1 MKAKKYLTLLL
12 ATVIFFSAAACG
24 AERSGDA
31 LQDATT
37 NVFIG
42 RWVSDDDS
50 LLAYVFD
57 EELGFHVMEADKET
71 LTGTY
76 TYEENKATVIAG
88 ENGETSLYIELIGDG
103 TITVDNGVGGNTFF
117 RRVSS
122 STSLDTQEPDLG
134 ETLTTD
140 NGNGT
145 FTLDNFSLG
154 ITATYPAA
162 MTVVNNISLTNPAIL
177 ITDGSKG
184 YCMVR
189 DITEYYGRFSGTA
202 DSFATAYINDYIYTD
217 FREIFG
223 GYPDYT
229 DYNLTHPTIE
239 NRLVTADIEL
249 YTADNDI
256 QVDFFINL
264 EYNAN
269 GNTTVTAIVFFAPR
283 GEKEQMDTLKS
294 SVTNCSSIN

>member
-1 MKAKKYLTLLL
+1 MKAKKYLTLLM
-12 ATVIFFSAAACG
+12 AAVICIGAAACG
-24 AERSGDA
+24 AESLDEAQRDS
-31 LQDATT
+31 T

-50 LLAYVFD
+50 SLAYVFD
-57 EELGFHVMEADKET
+57 EQLGFHVMEADKET
-71 LTGTY
+71 MTGTY
-76 TYEENKATVIAG
+76 TYEEKQASVVAG
-88 ENGETSLYIELIGDG
+88 ENGETTLYIELIGDG
-103 TITVDNGVGGNTFF
+103 TITVDNGVGGNIFF

-122 STSLDTQEPDLG
+122 STSLDAQEPDLG

-145 FTLDNFSLG
+145 FTLDDFALG
-154 ITATYPAA
+154 ITATYPAT
-162 MTVVNNISLTNPAIL
+162 MTVVSNISLTNPAIL

-189 DITEYYGRFSGTA
+189 NITDYYGRFSGTA

-256 QVDFFINL
+256 QVDFIIDL
-264 EYNAN
+264 ENNAN
-269 GNTTVTAIVFFAPR
+269 GSTSVTAIVFFAPR

-294 SVTNCSSIN
+294 SVTSCNSIY

>member
-1 MKAKKYLTLLL
+1 MKAKKYIALVL
-12 ATVIFFSAAACG
+12 AAVICIGTAACG
-24 AERSGDA
+24 AEGLDTA
-31 LQDATT
+31 QQDSS

-42 RWVSDDDS
+42 RWISDDDS
-50 LLAYVFD
+50 SLAYVFD
-57 EELGFHVMEADKET
+57 EKLGFHEMETDKET

-76 TYEENKATVIAG
+76 TYEENKASVIAG
-88 ENGETSLYIELIGDG
+88 ESGETSLYIELIGDG

-122 STSLDTQEPDLG
+122 STSLDAQEPDLG
-134 ETLTTD
+134 QTLTTD

-145 FTLDNFSLG
+145 LTLDNFSLG

-162 MTVVNNISLTNPAIL
+162 MTAVNNVSLTDPAIL

-189 DITEYYGRFSGTA
+189 DITDYYYRFSGTA
-202 DSFATAYINDYIYTD
+202 DSFATAYINDYIYAD

-229 DYNLTHPTIE
+229 DYNLTHPQIE
-239 NRLVTADIEL
+239 NRLVTAGIEL
-249 YTADNDI
+249 YTEDNDI

-264 EYNAN
+264 ENISEDSAA
-269 GNTTVTAIVFFAPR
+269 VTAVVFFAPR
-283 GEKEQMDTLKS
+283 GETEQMSILKS

>member
-12 ATVIFFSAAACG
+12 ATVIFISAAACG
-24 AERSGDA
+24 AESPGETQ
-31 LQDATT
+31 QDAT

-50 LLAYVFD
+50 SLAYVFD
-57 EELGFHVMEADKET
+57 EELGFHVMEDDKET

-76 TYEENKATVIAG
+76 TCGENKASVIAG
-88 ENGETSLYIELIGDG
+88 ENGGTNLYIELIGDG

-122 STSLDTQEPDLG
+122 STSLDVLEPDLG

-145 FTLDNFSLG
+145 LTLDNFSLG
-154 ITATYPAA
+154 ITATYPEA
-162 MTVVNNISLTNPAIL
+162 MTTVNNIGLTNPAIL

-189 DITEYYGRFSGTA
+189 DITDYYGRFSGTA

-217 FREIFG
+217 FGEIFG
-223 GYPDYT
+223 GYPDYS

-239 NRLVTADIEL
+239 NRLATADIEL

-256 QVDFFINL
+256 QVDFYINL
-264 EYNAN
+264 EYNSN
-269 GNTTVTAIVFFAPR
+269 GNTSVTAIVFFAPR
-283 GEKEQMDTLKS
+283 GENEQMDTLKS
-294 SVTNCSSIN
+294 SVTSCSSIN